1 MLKKL
6 AAERKKIVERP
17 VCQHF
22 FPESYSSAANLK
34 HASINSGWWTFFFVF
49 EIRAFKFRC
58 FKRSVRILNFASLY
72 LFILLTIYLFS
83 GAYFECTCFVN
94 YKLSICIIP
103 QNIFPGFF
111 SSFFFKVTHPS
122 ALIWDEFYKV
132 RFNQIYNY
140 RF

>member
-6 AAERKKIVERP
+6 AAERKKN
-17 VCQHF
+17 CWKTGLSTF
-22 FPESYSSAANLK
+22 FSGELYSSAANLK
-34 HASINSGWWTFFFVF
+34 FRMMNVFLFVF

-58 FKRSVRILNFASLY
+58 FKRSVHILNFSSLY

-103 QNIFPGFF
+103 QNIFLVFF
-111 SSFFFKVTHPS
+111 LPFFKVTHPS
-122 ALIWDEFYKV
+122 ALIWDEFCKV

-140 RF
+140 RI